1 MHIKEVLA
9 HIIKNS
15 RGEKAI
21 EIIVN
26 KKYKASAASGA
37 STGKHEVPC
46 FSSQGIEFSVTFI
59 NKHPH
64 FKNFSLTEFFDLAVF
79 DSFIPLL
86 GGNAVVAIQGACL
99 QAMAHGNVA
108 PYLSSRLRFPVPL
121 GNCVG
126 GGAHSKGI
134 GTDIQ
139 EFLLLPKMK
148 TMKDRIF
155 LNRHVY
161 DMIGKITKIR
171 KKTDEGAFIL
181 QKTNEAVFLFLSQIL
196 ERIKEDGYSV
206 HLGVDVAA
214 SQFYKNGK
222 YSYMHSSQKERI
234 LSRESQIHLVNDCIQ
249 KYHLSYIED
258 PLQEEDFSGFS
269 RIHKNKNLICG
280 DDLVTTNI
288 ERLKIALKKRSV
300 NSIIV
305 KPNQIGSFIKTKEIV
320 DFCKKKGIAT
330 IISHRSGE
338 TMDTLIADLA
348 VAWHIP
354 YIKTGIFGKEREA
367 KLQRLIDLERHYIFK
382 D

>member
-1 MHIKEVLA
+1 MHIKEVRA

-64 FKNFSLTEFFDLAVF
+64 FKNFSLTEFSDLAVF

-86 GGNAVVAIQGACL
+86 GGNAVVALQGACL

-148 TMKDRIF
+148 TMKDRVF

-161 DMIGKITKIR
+161 DLIGKITKIK

-181 QKTNEAVFLFLSQIL
+181 QKKNVLS
-196 ERIKEDGYSV
+196 KG
-206 HLGVDVAA
+206 
-214 SQFYKNGK
+214 
-222 YSYMHSSQKERI
+222 
-234 LSRESQIHLVNDCIQ
+234 SQIHLVNNWIQ
-249 KYHLSYIED
+249 KYHLSYFED

-269 RIHKNKNLICG
+269 RIHKGKNLICG

-288 ERLKIALKKRSV
+288 ERLQIALKKRSV

-305 KPNQIGSFIKTKEIV
+305 KPNQIGSLIKTKEIV

-338 TMDTLIADLA
+338 TMD
-348 VAWHIP
+348 
-354 YIKTGIFGKEREA
+354 R
-367 KLQRLIDLERHYIFK
+367 
-382 D
+382 

>member
-1 MHIKEVLA
+1 MHIKEVRA

-59 NKHPH
+59 
-64 FKNFSLTEFFDLAVF
+64 
-79 DSFIPLL
+79 PLL
-86 GGNAVVAIQGACL
+86 GGNAVVALQGACL

-148 TMKDRIF
+148 TMKDRVF

-161 DMIGKITKIR
+161 DLIGKITKIK

-181 QKTNEAVFLFLSQIL
+181 QKTNENVFLFLSQL
-196 ERIKEDGYSV
+196 LDEIKKEGYSV
-206 HLGVDVAA
+206 QLGVDVAA
-214 SQFYKNGK
+214 SRK
-222 YSYMHSSQKERI
+222 S
-234 LSRESQIHLVNDCIQ
+234 
-249 KYHLSYIED
+249 
-258 PLQEEDFSGFS
+258 
-269 RIHKNKNLICG
+269 
-280 DDLVTTNI
+280 
-288 ERLKIALKKRSV
+288 
-300 NSIIV
+300 NS
-305 KPNQIGSFIKTKEIV
+305 F
-320 DFCKKKGIAT
+320 
-330 IISHRSGE
+330 
-338 TMDTLIADLA
+338 
-348 VAWHIP
+348 P
-354 YIKTGIFGKEREA
+354 Y
-367 KLQRLIDLERHYIFK
+367 
-382 D
+382 

>member
-1 MHIKEVLA
+1 MHIKEVRA

-59 NKHPH
+59 NKHHH
-64 FKNFSLTEFFDLAVF
+64 FKNFSLTEFSDLAVF

-86 GGNAVVAIQGACL
+86 GGNAVVALQGACL

-139 EFLLLPKMK
+139 EFL
-148 TMKDRIF
+148 
-155 LNRHVY
+155 
-161 DMIGKITKIR
+161 
-171 KKTDEGAFIL
+171 IL
-181 QKTNEAVFLFLSQIL
+181 QKTNENVFLFLSQL
-196 ERIKEDGYSV
+196 LDEIKKEGYSV
-206 HLGVDVAA
+206 QLGVDVAA
-214 SQFYKNGK
+214 SQFYKKGK
-222 YSYMHSSQKERI
+222 YSYMHSSLKKNV
-234 LSRESQIHLVNDCIQ
+234 LSKGSQIHLVNNWIQ
-249 KYHLSYIED
+249 KYHLSYVED

-269 RIHKNKNLICG
+269 RIHKGKNLICC

-288 ERLKIALKKRSV
+288 ERLQIALKKRSV

-305 KPNQIGSFIKTKEIV
+305 KPNQIGSLIKTKEIV

-348 VAWHIP
+348 AAWHIP

-367 KLQRLIDLERHYIFK
+367 KLRRLIDLEKH
-382 D
+382 